1 MSYTVLARRWRPR
14 VFEEVVSQSHVTTT
28 LANALRQERIGQ
40 AYLFTGPR
48 GTGKTSIARIL
59 AKAVNCEKGPTPK
72 PCLNCPACAGI
83 SAGQWLDVIE
93 IDGASNRGIDEIRD
107 LREKVRLSPAK
118 SRYKIYII
126 DEVHMLTKE
135 AFNAL
140 LKTLEEPPPHV
151 IFIFATTEPH
161 KVPQT
166 ILSRCQRFDFR
177 RIGSGQITAQL
188 KQMAAS
194 EEIEVE
200 EEALALIARQAAG
213 SLRDAQTI
221 LDQVISYQDEGSI
234 KTEDVTTVLGL
245 VNFDILS
252 KFAAVAS
259 QSDAAAGLRLVAEV
273 VEGGVDVNQLVRD
286 LMGYFRDGLILKTD
300 PGQGAK
306 LIDLPDSE
314 LASLREQITLLSSDE
329 ILKVIELLKECNEK
343 MKWSSQA
350 RLLFEL
356 TVIKMSRVTQEK
368 IALME
373 ILNRL
378 EELESRITFPNEN
391 RIPDQ
396 GIKIATPSMAYEFSR
411 EAGASSEIPRTHE
424 VGAQSAIPGDVLIS
438 DSSEVATVWSRL
450 IDRVK
455 QKKPSLGSC
464 LSAGKMVELKGN
476 DLVIGFSEENS
487 FQAKTVDRKDY
498 REVIES
504 VARQI
509 LDRDINLKIISING
523 NSRRTSTVD
532 SPSNKSD
539 NQFQNFHHITE
550 MEPIVGRALE
560 IFEGEIIKAVKS

>member
-1 MSYTVLARRWRPR
+1 MSYIVLARRWRPK
-14 VFEEVVSQSHVTTT
+14 VFEEVIGQSHVTTT
-28 LANALRQERIGQ
+28 LTNALHQERIGQ

-59 AKAVNCEKGPTPK
+59 AKAVNCETGPTPK
-72 PCLNCPACAGI
+72 PCMKCRACLGI
-83 SAGQWLDVIE
+83 SSGQWLDVIE

-107 LREKVRLSPAK
+107 LRERVRLAPAA

-140 LKTLEEPPPHV
+140 LKTLEEPPSHV

-177 RIGSGQITAQL
+177 RIGAGQIVDQL

-194 EEIEVE
+194 EGIEVE
-200 EEALALIARQAAG
+200 EGALVLIARQASG

-221 LDQVISYQDEGSI
+221 LDQVISYRNEGPI

-252 KFAAVAS
+252 KFSAVVS
-259 QSDAAAGLRLVAEV
+259 QSDPSAGLRLVSEA
-273 VEGGVDVNQLVRD
+273 VEAGVDLNQLVRD
-286 LMGYFRDGLILKTD
+286 LMGYFRDGLLLKTD
-300 PGQGAK
+300 PKEGTR
-306 LIDLPDSE
+306 LVDLPDSE
-314 LASLREQITLLSSDE
+314 LTSLKKQIEQLSSEE

-356 TVIKMSRVTQEK
+356 TVLKMARVKQE
-368 IALME
+368 IPLME

-378 EELESRITFPNEN
+378 EKLESRVVPTNGSREF
-391 RIPDQ
+391 IPDQ
-396 GIKIATPSMAYEFSR
+396 GIKISSPMMDYELNGIPLQTDQTPSSLP
-411 EAGASSEIPRTHE
+411 S
-424 VGAQSAIPGDVLIS
+424 DVTIS
-438 DSSEVATVWSRL
+438 DSSEAATIWSR
-450 IDRVK
+450 IISQAT

-464 LSAGKMVELKGN
+464 LSSGKMVELKGD

-498 REVIES
+498 RKIIEG
-504 VARQI
+504 VVKQI

-523 NSRRTSTVD
+523 QTSPGNFT
-532 SPSNKSD
+532 SD
-539 NQFQNFHHITE
+539 KPAKQPQSFYHITD

-560 IFEGEIIKAVKS
+560 IFEGEIIKTIGSKP